1 MGDVIGDLSSRRAKI
16 SEMGS
21 RGNARTVR
29 GTVPLSEMFG
39 YATVV
44 RSISQGRASFT
55 MEPSHYEE
63 VPPNISK
70 SVIET
75 RTAAAEATK

>member
-1 MGDVIGDLSSRRAKI
+1 
-16 SEMGS
+16 
-21 RGNARTVR
+21 
-29 GTVPLSEMFG
+29 VPLSEMFG

-63 VPPNISK
+63 VPNNVLKGIVEKHNAALASGEK
-70 SVIET
+70 TT
-75 RTAAAEATK
+75 R